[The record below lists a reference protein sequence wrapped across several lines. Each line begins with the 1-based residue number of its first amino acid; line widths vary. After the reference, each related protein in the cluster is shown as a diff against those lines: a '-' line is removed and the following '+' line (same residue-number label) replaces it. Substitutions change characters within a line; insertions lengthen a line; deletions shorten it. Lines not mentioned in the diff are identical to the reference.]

1 MSEDLNK
8 KAFSGLVETYVRT
21 HRGCPYMDAVIT
33 VCEDNEI
40 DLRDS
45 KKLISKEIVEHIE
58 FEAKNLIYYKVGIL
72 FNCLYENDRI

>member
-8 KAFSGLVETYVRT
+8 KAFSSLVETYVRT
-21 HRGCPYMDAVIT
+21 HKGCQYMDAVIT

-45 KKLISKEIVEHIE
+45 KKLISKEIVDHIE
-58 FEAKNLIYYKVGIL
+58 YEAKKLNLLQGGHSAMLPI
-72 FNCLYENDRI
+72 